1 MPNEKG
7 VLFVISGPSGVG
19 KGTLRKELFKRIKGL
34 TYSVSCTT
42 RQPREGEQDG
52 VDYKFINLETFT
64 TYVEENKFLEWA
76 KVHGNYYGTLESD
89 VRKLLDE
96 GHDVVLEIDVQGAL
110 QVKNKMP
117 EAILIFIMPPS
128 EEELVRRLDRRGT
141 ESDRELEERIRNA
154 KREIL
159 ESKRYDF
166 IVVNDDLESAVKE
179 LEQIFKDVK
188 TKKPE
193 NNRC

>member
-7 VLFVISGPSGVG
+7 ILFVISGPSGVG

-42 RQPREGEQDG
+42 RQPRAGEQDG
-52 VDYKFINLETFT
+52 VDYKFINLETFMS
-64 TYVEENKFLEWA
+64 YVEENKFLEWA